1 MYLSIKSILWKNIL
15 KSKVKVQVQVFYST
29 HEKKQNNPKLFSPC
43 FLFHFFRWM
52 KCAIEYHS
60 KNKQCL
66 AKFNIRTTFSLF
78 NYVGG
83 ILMSWGTVTPHKQT
97 FWFQWRSWTRGSSS
111 AEADFQ
117 KCPQLAV
124 LFLGWR
130 WDLLCWTAFRKLQK
144 QAEVC
149 WVWQTTWEPQETSWE
164 SWCHLLSRPGM
175 NQAAWWRLVFCGNF
189 SGCGRSLPHQM
200 SQIQHLLKWK
210 DPPTAA
216 WCSPTLKHREGDTS
230 ISTVTFLLDK
240 FNYIY
245 DIFPNSKGINNISL
259 TNNTIRNKRP
269 KLAKKKKKRDIK

>member
-1 MYLSIKSILWKNIL
+1 MS
-15 KSKVKVQVQVFYST
+15 
-29 HEKKQNNPKLFSPC
+29 
-43 FLFHFFRWM
+43 
-52 KCAIEYHS
+52 
-60 KNKQCL
+60 
-66 AKFNIRTTFSLF
+66 
-78 NYVGG
+78 GG
-83 ILMSWGTVTPHKQT
+83 TLPHTQT
-97 FWFQWRSWTRGSSS
+97 FWFKWRSWTCGSSS

-117 KCPQLAV
+117 KCLQLAV

-164 SWCHLLSRPGM
+164 SWRRLLSRPGT

-210 DPPTAA
+210 DPPTAP
-216 WCSPTLKHREGDTS
+216 WCSPTLKHKEGDTS

-245 DIFPNSKGINNISL
+245 DIFHNSKGINNIIL

-269 KLAKKKKKRDIK
+269 KLAHKKRNKIEKKLRQIVKIIDLQPRQCELADCLLSQIQGIDKERNTNLKSWLWQLDILDIGSTSIRN

>member
-1 MYLSIKSILWKNIL
+1 MEKLNLRFILSRSWF
-15 KSKVKVQVQVFYST
+15 SKVSAASRALFGLKMRPAML
-29 HEKKQNNPKLFSPC
+29 NRKL
-43 FLFHFFRWM
+43 
-52 KCAIEYHS
+52 
-60 KNKQCL
+60 
-66 AKFNIRTTFSLF
+66 
-78 NYVGG
+78 
-83 ILMSWGTVTPHKQT
+83 
-97 FWFQWRSWTRGSSS
+97 
-111 AEADFQ
+111 
-117 KCPQLAV
+117 
-124 LFLGWR
+124 
-130 WDLLCWTAFRKLQK
+130 KLQK

-245 DIFPNSKGINNISL
+245 DIFPNSEGINHI
-259 TNNTIRNKRP
+259 
-269 KLAKKKKKRDIK
+269 